1 MSVLGNLFSG
11 KVLCGKVLSGRL
23 MSGRLVSEKLVSET
37 YLEIMSNICWE
48 PELKIKSEV
57 KKSFRTVASHAKR
70 VPPSLCK
77 TY

>member
-1 MSVLGNLFSG
+1 
-11 KVLCGKVLSGRL
+11 

-57 KKSFRTVASHAKR
+57 KKNFRTVALHAKR
-70 VPPSLCK
+70 APPSLCK